1 MLKIK
6 SKSQLPP
13 GKKFNLKYF
22 KKPFCSKEKNNF
34 KRYETVKFKTN
45 YFINKSKKFN
55 NIGKILFISGPAR
68 NGNHI
73 LMSMLDGHP
82 QIQCQPGED
91 FLLREFISRAK
102 ENETKLINK
111 IKDLKNVNYITQM
124 SGAYTNKWKK
134 LYLAWKNKKKI
145 KSWSGQQPINKS
157 HISDFQDFIPKI
169 NYNAYEKNLINNLK
183 NIKKAKT
190 FLDFLK
196 IYLES
201 LSKLV
206 PKRKNLVYKH
216 IYIYSGLR
224 RELFYLLE
232 KTDNIICIC
241 PIRRFESFYF
251 SYAKSRF
258 KTEKIKQKPLDELW
272 EHWRHKTIDY
282 LLLKKKYPKKIIFV
296 KFEDLVSNNTITAKK
311 ICKKLKIKF
320 SKKLSQATILNKPVK
335 GNSSFAKTD
344 NFKGRFYK
352 DSIKKK
358 FPKEILP
365 KEYFEILNKVHK
377 QSL

>member
-1 MLKIK
+1 
-6 SKSQLPP
+6 
-13 GKKFNLKYF
+13 
-22 KKPFCSKEKNNF
+22 
-34 KRYETVKFKTN
+34 
-45 YFINKSKKFN
+45 
-55 NIGKILFISGPAR
+55 
-68 NGNHI
+68 
-73 LMSMLDGHP
+73 MSMLDGHP

-102 ENETKLINK
+102 ENEPKLINK

-206 PKRKNLVYKH
+206 PKRK
-216 IYIYSGLR
+216 I
-224 RELFYLLE
+224 LFI
-232 KTDNIICIC
+232 NIFTFI
-241 PIRRFESFYF
+241 
-251 SYAKSRF
+251 
-258 KTEKIKQKPLDELW
+258 LD
-272 EHWRHKTIDY
+272 
-282 LLLKKKYPKKIIFV
+282 
-296 KFEDLVSNNTITAKK
+296 
-311 ICKKLKIKF
+311 
-320 SKKLSQATILNKPVK
+320 
-335 GNSSFAKTD
+335 
-344 NFKGRFYK
+344 
-352 DSIKKK
+352 
-358 FPKEILP
+358 
-365 KEYFEILNKVHK
+365 
-377 QSL
+377 

>member
-13 GKKFNLKYF
+13 GRKFNLNYF

-102 ENETKLINK
+102 ENEPKLINK

-134 LYLAWKNKKKI
+134 LYLAWKNKKK
-145 KSWSGQQPINKS
+145 NK
-157 HISDFQDFIPKI
+157 IMVWTTT
-169 NYNAYEKNLINNLK
+169 N
-183 NIKKAKT
+183 
-190 FLDFLK
+190 
-196 IYLES
+196 
-201 LSKLV
+201 
-206 PKRKNLVYKH
+206 
-216 IYIYSGLR
+216 
-224 RELFYLLE
+224 
-232 KTDNIICIC
+232 
-241 PIRRFESFYF
+241 
-251 SYAKSRF
+251 
-258 KTEKIKQKPLDELW
+258 
-272 EHWRHKTIDY
+272 
-282 LLLKKKYPKKIIFV
+282 
-296 KFEDLVSNNTITAKK
+296 
-311 ICKKLKIKF
+311 
-320 SKKLSQATILNKPVK
+320 
-335 GNSSFAKTD
+335 
-344 NFKGRFYK
+344 
-352 DSIKKK
+352 
-358 FPKEILP
+358 
-365 KEYFEILNKVHK
+365 
-377 QSL
+377 

>member
-1 MLKIK
+1 MKIR

-13 GKKFNLKYF
+13 GKKFNLNHF
-22 KKPFCSKEKNNF
+22 KEPFCSKEKKNF
-34 KRYETVKFKTN
+34 KRYETVKFKKS
-45 YFINKSKKFN
+45 YFNNKSKKFDK
-55 NIGKILFISGPAR
+55 IGKILFISGPAR

-73 LMSMLDGHP
+73 LMSMLDNHP

-102 ENETKLINK
+102 ENEEKLVDKMKN
-111 IKDLKNVNYITQM
+111 LKNIKYITQM

-145 KSWSGQQPINKS
+145 KSWSGQQPLNKS

-169 NYNAYEKNLINNLK
+169 NYTGYEKNLIKNLK
-183 NIKKAKT
+183 NIKKSKT
-190 FLDFLK
+190 FLDFFK

-201 LSKLV
+201 LGKLV
-206 PKRKNLVYKH
+206 PKKKNLTYKH

-258 KTEKIKQKPLDELW
+258 KTEQIKQKPLDELW

-282 LLLKKKYPKKIIFV
+282 LLLKKKYPNKIIFV
-296 KFEDLVSNNTITAKK
+296 KFEDLITKNISTAKK

-320 SKKLSQATILNKPVK
+320 SKKLNQATILSKPVK

-344 NFKGRFYK
+344 KFRGKFYQ
-352 DSIKKK
+352 DPLRKK
-358 FPKEILP
+358 FPKKLLP
-365 KEYFEILNKVHK
+365 KEYFEILKQVHK

>member
-1 MLKIK
+1 MKIR
-6 SKSQLPP
+6 SKSQLPLA
-13 GKKFNLKYF
+13 KKFNLNYF
-22 KKPFCSKEKNNF
+22 KEPFCSKEKKKF
-34 KRYETVKFKTN
+34 KRYETVEFKRH
-45 YFINKSKKFN
+45 YFNNKSKKFDK
-55 NIGKILFISGPAR
+55 IGKILFISGPAR

-102 ENETKLINK
+102 ENEDKLVDKMKN
-111 IKDLKNVNYITQM
+111 LKNIKYIAEM

-145 KSWSGQQPINKS
+145 KSWSGQQPLNKS

-169 NYNAYEKNLINNLK
+169 NYTGYEKNLIKNLK
-183 NIKKAKT
+183 NIKKSKT
-190 FLDFLK
+190 FLDFFK

-201 LSKLV
+201 LGKLV
-206 PKRKNLVYKH
+206 PKKKNLTYKH

-232 KTDNIICIC
+232 KTENIICIC

-282 LLLKKKYPKKIIFV
+282 LLLKQKYPKKIIFV
-296 KFEDLVSNNTITAKK
+296 KFEDLVNKNESTAKK
-311 ICKKLKIKF
+311 ICKELKIKF
-320 SKKLSQATILNKPVK
+320 SKKLNQATILGKPVK

-344 NFKGRFYK
+344 KFKGKFYK
-352 DSIKKK
+352 NPLRKK
-358 FPKEILP
+358 FPKDLLP
-365 KEYFEILNKVHK
+365 KEYFEILKQAHK
-377 QSL
+377 LSL